1 MKQYTIMLVE
11 DEEDIRSRI
20 FSKIEPNQDFK
31 VIAQANNGYDAFELF
46 EKMIPDVLITDIKMP
61 FVDGLTLAQSVKL
74 LYPKTKIVF
83 ITGFNEFDYA
93 KKAIELGVIDY
104 LSKPISLVDIEQVLN
119 KLKQRLDDDERNLF
133 NEEKLKEVYQS
144 QLPALIDYQFNDILR
159 KRVITQQEIDR
170 FSLYG
175 YDFNTG
181 YFTCGLI
188 QIEGE
193 APLLVIEQTRTFL
206 FNAIK
211 KQFSNCI
218 HALVFNSVYGLGF
231 CLHHEQITMN
241 DMMSK
246 CAEIVDLKSGIS
258 NIVVKIAL
266 SASFDQF
273 AKFNIHFNQT
283 IETMKRFDSFN
294 FDCIGQY
301 DDFEVEPASMEL
313 NSMWFDHFEAMMRL
327 KSISEIDDFLSTQLE
342 DERDVRITDRKL
354 LIKLASMCLD
364 YAEFL
369 HVNLDE
375 IIGLDILERLASFRK
390 MSSLWHYIR
399 ELIINIRDRSTLNQQ
414 SKSLEIF
421 KNIESMMKSSYH
433 DPNFSMEMVCEA
445 LNIST
450 SYLTSLYK
458 RYSST
463 SFNKCLVKH
472 RIDKASELLMNTPLK
487 IYEIAEKVGYNDV
500 YYFSHSFKKQTGLTP
515 KEFRH
520 E

>member
-20 FSKIEPNQDFK
+20 FSKIEPNQDFR
-31 VIAQANNGYDAFELF
+31 VIVQANNGYDAFELF
-46 EKMIPDVLITDIKMP
+46 EKMVPDVLITDIKMP
-61 FVDGLTLAQSVKL
+61 FIDGLTLAQSVKL

-93 KKAIELGVIDY
+93 KKAIDLGVIDY
-104 LSKPISLVDIEQVLN
+104 LSKPISLYDIEQVLS

-159 KRVITQQEIDR
+159 KRMITQHEIDR
-170 FSLYG
+170 FKLYG

-181 YFTCGLI
+181 HFTCGLI
-188 QIEGE
+188 QIEGDTSIL
-193 APLLVIEQTRTFL
+193 AIEQTRTFL

-211 KQFSNCI
+211 KQFSNCR
-218 HALVFNSVYGLGF
+218 HALIFNSVYGLGF
-231 CLHHEQITMN
+231 CLHHDQATMN
-241 DMMSK
+241 DMLSK

-258 NIVVKIAL
+258 NLVVKIAL
-266 SASFDQF
+266 STSFDQF
-273 AKFNIHFNQT
+273 TKFHIHFNQA
-283 IETMKRFDSFN
+283 IDTMKRFDSFN

-301 DDFEVEPASMEL
+301 DDFEVEPVSAEL
-313 NSMWFDHFEAMMRL
+313 NATWFDHFETIMRL
-327 KSISEIDDFLSTQLE
+327 KSISDIDEFLTPQLS
-342 DERDVRITDRKL
+342 DDRDVRLADRKL
-354 LIKLASMCLD
+354 LIKLSAMCLD

-375 IIGLDILERLASFRK
+375 MVGFDILERLASFRK
-390 MSSLWHYIR
+390 LSALWLYVR
-399 ELIINIRDRSTLNQQ
+399 DLIINIRDRSTLIQQ
-414 SKSLEIF
+414 SKSLELF
-421 KNIESMMKSSYH
+421 RNIESIMKSSYH
-433 DPNFSMEMVCEA
+433 NPNLSMETVCGV

-450 SYLTSLYK
+450 SYLTSLFK